1 MKPSTRYLISFFLLI
16 TLLIFLLLA
25 SNSATYATQAQIE
38 QALATIT
45 LTRTSTPDGRPVE
58 VAQGIAAVTNTPT
71 RTPTPINIGNF
82 VWDDLDGDGRQ
93 DAGELGLAGV
103 SVQLWN
109 SAKNDLIDSAITS
122 ASGSYTVTAPL
133 PGNYRIRVLLPNASD
148 EFSPKD
154 MAGGDDLKDSDIN
167 PSGTDFGFTDSF
179 NLASNVIS
187 ITTKDAG
194 IKIFRTPTPTRTPT
208 PINVGNFVWDDVD
221 GDGNQDA
228 GEPGMS
234 GITVQLWNSAKNDLI
249 DSAITS
255 ATGIYSVTAPL
266 PGDYRIRVLL
276 PSPSDQFSPKNM
288 AGGDDLK
295 DSDVNPSGADF
306 GFTDIYT
313 FGSNLISITTIDA
326 GIIRYRTPTP
336 TRTPT
341 PINVGNLVW
350 NDLDGDGN
358 QDAGEPGLGGIT
370 VQLWNSAKT
379 QLIHS
384 AVTNASGLYTLIAP
398 TPGDYRVRVL
408 RPTAGDQFTIKDSLS
423 ATDQSD
429 SDINATGINLGF
441 TDVYTF
447 ASNLISITTIDAG
460 LSVVQLTPTPSNTPT
475 ATPTPHPPNASP
487 LRNFT
492 NNYIVE
498 VSWSGV
504 TWATGYTLQVDNN
517 ANFSSPEYSLPN
529 IAASERSTFALL
541 PYADALYY
549 WRVGA
554 KDAGGAI
561 HWSTVE
567 TFTINIP

>member
-1 MKPSTRYLISFFLLI
+1 MKQSTRYLLPFLLLI
-16 TLLIFLLLA
+16 TLLVFLLLA
-25 SNSATYATQAQIE
+25 STSATYATQAQIE

-71 RTPTPINIGNF
+71 RTPTPINVGNL
-82 VWDDLDGDGRQ
+82 VWDDIDSDGR
-93 DAGELGLAGV
+93 
-103 SVQLWN
+103 
-109 SAKNDLIDSAITS
+109 K
-122 ASGSYTVTAPL
+122 
-133 PGNYRIRVLLPNASD
+133 
-148 EFSPKD
+148 
-154 MAGGDDLKDSDIN
+154 
-167 PSGTDFGFTDSF
+167 
-179 NLASNVIS
+179 
-187 ITTKDAG
+187 
-194 IKIFRTPTPTRTPT
+194 
-208 PINVGNFVWDDVD
+208 
-221 GDGNQDA
+221 DA
-228 GEPGMS
+228 GEPGMA
-234 GITVQLWNSAKNDLI
+234 GITVQLWNSAKTSLI
-249 DSAITS
+249 DSATTNVS
-255 ATGIYSVTAPL
+255 GIYSVTAPL
-266 PGDYRIRVLL
+266 PGNYRVRVLL
-276 PSPSDQFSPKNM
+276 PGGSDQFSPKDM
-288 AGGDDLK
+288 ASGDDQL
-295 DSDVNPSGADF
+295 DSDINPTGTNA

-350 NDLDGDGN
+350 NDLDGDGV
-358 QDAGEPGLGGIT
+358 QDGNEPGLGGIT

-379 QLIHS
+379 QLIDS
-384 AVTNASGLYTLIAP
+384 DVTNASGIYTLIAP
-398 TPGDYRVRVL
+398 TPGDYRVRVV
-408 RPTAGDQFTIKDSLS
+408 RPTTSDQFTIKDSVS
-423 ATDQSD
+423 ATDLSD
-429 SDINATGINLGF
+429 SDINPTGINLGF

-529 IAASERSTFALL
+529 IAASARSTFALL
-541 PYADALYY
+541 PFTDALYY

-554 KDAGGAI
+554 KDAGGTI
-561 HWSTVE
+561 RWSTVE
-567 TFTINIP
+567 TFTVNIP

>member
-1 MKPSTRYLISFFLLI
+1 MKPSTRYLISFFLLFI
-16 TLLIFLLLA
+16 LLTFLLLA

-38 QALATIT
+38 QSLATIT

-58 VAQGIAAVTNTPT
+58 VAQGDEIAAATAT
-71 RTPTPINIGNF
+71 RTPTPINVGNF
-82 VWDDLDGDGRQ
+82 VWDDIDGDGRQ
-93 DAGELGLAGV
+93 DAGEPGMAGIT
-103 SVQLWN
+103 VQLWN
-109 SAKNDLIDSAITS
+109 SAKTSLIDSAITN
-122 ASGSYTVTAPL
+122 ASGIYSVIAPL
-133 PGNYRIRVLLPNASD
+133 PGNYRVRVLLPNPSD

-167 PSGTDFGFTDSF
+167 PSGADFGFTDSF

-228 GEPGMS
+228 GEPGMA

-255 ATGIYSVTAPL
+255 VSGIYSVTAPL
-266 PGDYRIRVLL
+266 PGDYRIRVIL

-288 AGGDDLK
+288 AADDLK
-295 DSDVNPSGADF
+295 DSDINPSGADI
-306 GFTDIYT
+306 GFTDVYT
-313 FGSNLISITTIDA
+313 FASNLISITTIDA

-350 NDLDGDGN
+350 NDLDGDGV
-358 QDAGEPGLGGIT
+358 QDGNEPGLGGIT

-379 QLIHS
+379 QLMGS
-384 AVTNASGLYTLIAP
+384 TTTNASGIYTLIAP

-408 RPTAGDQFTIKDSLS
+408 RPTGSDQFTAKDALFSN
-423 ATDQSD
+423 DQTD
-429 SDINATGINLGF
+429 SDINSTGINLGF

-447 ASNLISITTIDAG
+447 PSNLISITTIDAG
-460 LSVVQLTPTPSNTPT
+460 FSVVQLTPTPSNTPT
-475 ATPTPHPPNASP
+475 ATPTPHPPNAAP

-517 ANFSSPEYSLPN
+517 ANFLSPEYSLPN
-529 IAASERSTFALL
+529 IPASSESTFALL
-541 PYADALYY
+541 PYTDALYY

-554 KDAGGAI
+554 KDASGTI
-561 HWSTVE
+561 RWSTVE
-567 TFTINIP
+567 TFTVNIP

>member
-1 MKPSTRYLISFFLLI
+1 MKPSTRYLIPFFLLG
-16 TLLIFLLLA
+16 TLLILLLMA
-25 SNSATYATQAQIE
+25 STSATYATQPQFE

-82 VWDDLDGDGRQ
+82 VWDDRDGDGRQ
-93 DAGELGLAGV
+93 DAGEPGIAGV

-109 SAKNDLIDSAITS
+109 SAKNDLIDSDVTN
-122 ASGSYTVTAPL
+122 ASGIYTVVAPL
-133 PGNYRIRVLLPNASD
+133 PGNYRIRVLLPGGSD
-148 EFSPKD
+148 QFSPKD
-154 MAGGDDLKDSDIN
+154 MASGDNLLDSDIN
-167 PSGTDFGFTDSF
+167 PTGVDFGFSDSF
-179 NLASNVIS
+179 NLANNVIS
-187 ITTKDAG
+187 TTVWDAG
-194 IKIFRTPTPTRTPT
+194 IIIFRTPTPTRTPT
-208 PINVGNFVWDDVD
+208 PINVGNFVWDDIDSD
-221 GDGNQDA
+221 GRQDA
-228 GEPGMS
+228 GEPGMA
-234 GITVQLWNSAKNDLI
+234 GVTVQLWNSAKNDLI
-249 DSAITS
+249 AS
-255 ATGIYSVTAPL
+255 ATTNASGNYTLIAPL

-276 PSPSDQFSPKNM
+276 PGGSDQFSPKDM
-288 AGGDDLK
+288 AGANDQLDN
-295 DSDVNPSGADF
+295 DINPTGTNF

-326 GIIRYRTPTP
+326 GIIRYRTPT
-336 TRTPT
+336 RTPT
-341 PINVGNLVW
+341 PINVGNFVW
-350 NDLDGDGN
+350 NDLDDDGV

-384 AVTNASGLYTLIAP
+384 TVTNASGLYTLIAP

-408 RPTAGDQFTIKDSLS
+408 RPTGSDQFTVKDSLN
-423 ATDQSD
+423 ATDQTD
-429 SDINATGINLGF
+429 SDINSTGINLGF

-447 ASNLISITTIDAG
+447 AANLISITTIDAG
-460 LSVVQLTPTPSNTPT
+460 FSVVQLTPTPSHTPT
-475 ATPTPHPPNASP
+475 ATPTPHSPNAAP

-517 ANFSSPEYSLPN
+517 ANFLSPEYTFPN
-529 IAASERSTFALL
+529 IPASSESTFALL

-554 KDAGGAI
+554 KDAGGVI

-567 TFTINIP
+567 TFTVNIP